1 MKKAILSVSILMV
14 IKMNACSQQDLP
26 VAGKVNDQIRIT
38 SDSTLSFAFYP
49 PLDTVQPTK
58 VAFIFFDPSGNGA
71 LPVHL
76 YKKLADKYNI
86 ALIGNNNSSN
96 TNDFN
101 SISAHF
107 AALLGELK
115 TIYHLSEKN
124 IALWGFSGGA
134 KAALKNIGLNNQIN
148 YCIYGGSVMDIE
160 NNRCE
165 LLGFNGKQ
173 DMNYT
178 DLLWF
183 ANEQQKNLR
192 HYQIQFTGKHTWP
205 DTITAENAFRWLLLK
220 KMQRK
225 ELDKDSKLISGTKS
239 AFKKEIKKKLI
250 ATHYLDAV
258 NACNKAIF
266 FLQQLTDVSQFETQ
280 KAYILNMPQFTAE
293 YKAFETSILK
303 ETTLKKEYLQN
314 LFSKDT
320 TYWNKT
326 ITELFA
332 SSKSDNS
339 GVYNRLLG
347 FLSLAGYTYA
357 SRLFQVN
364 DIKAL
369 EQILCIYHH
378 SDPSN
383 PEQAYMSAKLWLL
396 KNEPEKAKEMLKE
409 SIQLGMDNSRIQ
421 SDEIFKLL
429 R

>member
-1 MKKAILSVSILMV
+1 MKKTILSSAILVIL
-14 IKMNACSQQDLP
+14 ILNACSQQHLP
-26 VAGKVNDQIRIT
+26 DAGQEYGQIKLTNDT
-38 SDSTLSFAFYP
+38 ALSFAFY
-49 PLDTVQPTK
+49 QPEFSVAK
-58 VAFIFFDPSGNGA
+58 NKLAFIFFDPSGNGA
-71 LPVHL
+71 LPVRL
-76 YKKLADKYNI
+76 YKNLANKYGVI
-86 ALIGNNNSSN
+86 LIGNNNSSN
-96 TNDFN
+96 TKDFN
-101 SISAHF
+101 SISSHF
-107 AALLGELK
+107 AALLEELK
-115 TIYHLSEKN
+115 TTYHFSEQN

-134 KAALKNIGLNNQIN
+134 KAALSNVGLNNGIN

-192 HYQIQFTGKHTWP
+192 HYQIQFTGKHAWP

-225 ELDKDSKLISGTKS
+225 ELDKDYKLISATKS
-239 AFKKEIKKKLI
+239 AFKKEIKKNLI

-258 NACNKAIF
+258 NSCNKAIF
-266 FLQQLTDVSQFETQ
+266 FLQELADVSQFEIQ
-280 KAYILNMPQFTAE
+280 KSYILNMPQFTAE

-303 ETTLKKEYLQN
+303 ETTLKKEYQQN

-320 TYWNKT
+320 AYWNKT
-326 ITELFA
+326 ITGLFMA
-332 SSKSDNS
+332 SKADNS

-378 SDPSN
+378 SDPTN
-383 PEQAYMSAKLWLL
+383 PEQAYMRAKLWLL

-421 SDEIFKLL
+421 SDEIYKLL
-429 R
+429 K